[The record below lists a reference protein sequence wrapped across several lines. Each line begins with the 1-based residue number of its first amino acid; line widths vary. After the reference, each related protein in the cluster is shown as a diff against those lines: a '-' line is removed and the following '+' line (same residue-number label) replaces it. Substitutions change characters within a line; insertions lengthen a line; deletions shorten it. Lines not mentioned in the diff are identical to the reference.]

1 MSKCLKR
8 EILQAFADGELH
20 ESVANSAQLHLASCA
35 SCAAELENIRATN
48 LQTNSLSQFTRS
60 RSNSRTGA
68 RRSNSIH
75 SRIRRK
81 PQTNDRR
88 NNRGNRSVRA
98 ARLHASAAQRA
109 ARKSRSPI
117 PISANSSTPANA
129 ASASQQVA
137 SLAPPQEISK
147 SPSVRMPTHSSHA
160 AHKPPIRPV
169 SSGALEFIP
178 LDDDGPIESG
188 TIVRVNLNVSSQ
200 KNAHRTRVSDQVPVD
215 VLVDEQGQVV
225 LIRFLD
231 GGAK

>member
-48 LQTNSLSQFTRS
+48 LQTNSLLDSLVPDQIQELVPAAVIQFT
-60 RSNSRTGA
+60 
-68 RRSNSIH
+68 
-75 SRIRRK
+75 
-81 PQTNDRR
+81 PE
-88 NNRGNRSVRA
+88 
-98 ARLHASAAQRA
+98 SAASRKQMIA
-109 ARKSRSPI
+109 ATIAGIAACALLGFMLLRHNAQPANSRSPI

-137 SLAPPQEISK
+137 SVAPPQEISK
-147 SPSVRMPTHSSHA
+147 SPAMRMSTYSSHA
-160 AHKPPIRPV
+160 AHKPPIRLV

-215 VLVDEQGQVV
+215 VLVDEQGQVRA
-225 LIRFLD
+225 IRFLD

>member
-8 EILQAFADGELH
+8 ETMQAFVDGELH
-20 ESVANSAQLHLASCA
+20 ESAANSAQLHLDSCS

-48 LQTNSLSQFTRS
+48 LQTRGLLDSLVPDQIPEVMPAAVIQFT
-60 RSNSRTGA
+60 
-68 RRSNSIH
+68 
-75 SRIRRK
+75 
-81 PQTNDRR
+81 PE
-88 NNRGNRSVRA
+88 
-98 ARLHASAAQRA
+98 SAASRKQLVA
-109 ARKSRSPI
+109 ATIAGIAACVLLAFVLLRHNAPPANSSSAI
-117 PISANSSTPANA
+117 PNSANTSTPANA
-129 ASASQQVA
+129 ASTSQQVA

-160 AHKPPIRPV
+160 AHKSPIRPV

-188 TIVRVNLNVSSQ
+188 TIVRVNLNDSSQ

-215 VLVDEQGQVV
+215 VLVDEQGQVRA
-225 LIRFLD
+225 IRFLD